1 MCNAGINLK
10 INNMKKPVT
19 LILTLLFGISAFAQT
34 YTILVRPA
42 GVKEWGYANLKGE
55 MIISAQYKKCIGF
68 SEDGLAAINDA
79 KSKQFYFINVKG
91 ETLPTDVKDFKLQ
104 EFLGFGMKGFS
115 NGFAPVKVGEKW
127 GFLNTEGKLAI
138 PANYDKVTQF
148 NGGLTTGEKDKK
160 FFVIDKSGAEYPAD
174 VPDLVDLNNFSEKM
188 ASFKTS
194 GDLVGFLDGSGK
206 VAIPAQFKAAGD
218 FVGGLAWAKNNQD
231 LVGYIN
237 PKGEWVIKPQFAAGK
252 DFSPESGIAR
262 IKTADTWAFVNKAG
276 EIIYKKDTDTYEDF
290 SDGLSRGKKKDKFGY
305 FNDKGVWAIEPQF
318 DGARD
323 FKNGYASVKKGE
335 LWGVIDKTGKW
346 VIEPKFDEIKDVEAS
361 K

>member
-1 MCNAGINLK
+1 
-10 INNMKKPVT
+10 MKKSII
-19 LILTLLFGISAFAQT
+19 LILALFFGIGAFAQT

-55 MIISAQYKKCIGF
+55 MIINAQYKKCIGF

-91 ETLPTDVKDFKLQ
+91 ETLPTEIKDFKLQ

-127 GFLNTEGKLAI
+127 GFLNTAGKLAI
-138 PANYDKVTQF
+138 PANYDKVTAF
-148 NGGLTTGEKDKK
+148 NEGYATGQKGDK
-160 FFVIDKSGAEYPAD
+160 FYVIDKNAGEFPVD
-174 VPDLVDLNNFSEKM
+174 VPGIADLNNFSEQR

-194 GDLVGFLDGSGK
+194 GDLVGFVDGSGK
-206 VAIPAQFKAAGD
+206 VAIPAQYKAAGD

-237 PKGEWVIKPQFAAGK
+237 PKGDWVIQPKFSAGK
-252 DFSPESGIAR
+252 DFNPESGIAR
-262 IKTADTWAFVNKAG
+262 VKTADTWAYVNKAG
-276 EIIYKKDTDTYEDF
+276 DIMNMKDSDIFEDF
-290 SDGLSRGKKKDKFGY
+290 SDGLARGKKGDKFGF
-305 FNDKGVWAIEPQF
+305 FNDKGEWVIQPQF

-335 LWGVIDKTGKW
+335 LWGVVDKTGKW
-346 VIEPKFDEIKDVEAS
+346 IIEPKFDEIKDVEIV